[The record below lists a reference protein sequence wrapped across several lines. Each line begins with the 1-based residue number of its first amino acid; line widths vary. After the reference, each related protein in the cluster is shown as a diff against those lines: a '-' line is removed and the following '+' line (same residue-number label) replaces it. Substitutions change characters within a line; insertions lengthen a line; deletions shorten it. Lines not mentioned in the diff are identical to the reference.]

1 MRLTSTFAMSHF
13 SDFSAACRANNAHQ
27 AMLANAMVS
36 FSIQHNRDLGKA
48 DDNEHI
54 LSQMENIKKQELII
68 ACARGNLATVDYL
81 LEIGV
86 DAAIYGEAPLLQA
99 AEFGHIDVATSLI
112 DWGAKP
118 SCAEFVLSDPVTNGD
133 LDMVVFLVKHGA
145 EIGDNAFNLAIIY
158 NQDKIINYFINQSL
172 KFGLGLNTRPEYLE
186 YIGTAK
192 NSKLV

>member
-1 MRLTSTFAMSHF
+1 MNSIESHF

-36 FSIQHNRDLGKA
+36 FSIQHNRDLGKE

-68 ACARGNLATVDYL
+68 ACARGNIATVDYL

-112 DWGAKP
+112 AWGAKP
-118 SCAEFVLSDPVTNGD
+118 ACAEFVLSDPVINGD
-133 LDMVVFLVKHGA
+133 LDMVVFLMKHGA
-145 EIGDNAFNLAIIY
+145 EIGGSAFSLAIRY

-192 NSKLV
+192 NSKLEN